1 MEIVYVL
8 ILILING
15 FFAMSE
21 ISLVSARR
29 ARLQASIDA
38 GDSNARLAAEL
49 GAEPTRFLSTIQ
61 IAITGVALLSG
72 IVGERTL
79 APPLEARLVDLGV
92 DDDLAFYVA
101 TGIVVLIVTYFAIVI
116 GELVPKRVGQVH
128 AERVARLVARPV
140 RALSVISAPFVW
152 LLTRSTEIV
161 LRVLRVD
168 ASKRIDVTEEEIHA
182 VLAEGSAAGVI
193 EEEEHRMVR
202 NLFRLDDRPITSLMT
217 PRADVVALD
226 IHAGPEEIRA
236 RIEHAP
242 HSRYPVVRG
251 SLDTI
256 VGIVS
261 ARKLVAAALRG
272 ERIDLE
278 KEVQPA
284 LFVPERLTGM
294 EILRELRSNRSHH
307 AFVVDEYGIMIGM
320 LTLHDVLEAIAGDF
334 GHDPDFAW
342 AVQRDDGSWLF
353 DGQVPMTELLERL
366 GLAVEP
372 RDDTFQT
379 LSGLILTERGRIPR
393 VGERITWRGWTFE
406 VVDMD
411 GQRIDSVLATRAPS
425 A

>member
-1 MEIVYVL
+1 
-8 ILILING
+8 
-15 FFAMSE
+15 
-21 ISLVSARR
+21 
-29 ARLQASIDA
+29 
-38 GDSNARLAAEL
+38 
-49 GAEPTRFLSTIQ
+49 
-61 IAITGVALLSG
+61 
-72 IVGERTL
+72 
-79 APPLEARLVDLGV
+79 
-92 DDDLAFYVA
+92 
-101 TGIVVLIVTYFAIVI
+101 
-116 GELVPKRVGQVH
+116 
-128 AERVARLVARPV
+128 
-140 RALSVISAPFVW
+140 
-152 LLTRSTEIV
+152 
-161 LRVLRVD
+161 
-168 ASKRIDVTEEEIHA
+168 
-182 VLAEGSAAGVI
+182 
-193 EEEEHRMVR
+193 
-202 NLFRLDDRPITSLMT
+202 MT